1 MACNHI
7 KYMGCVTDGGLYL
20 VTILMGD
27 RESLPGVGLI
37 VSICTAVW
45 LKALYEPYR
54 VIGGVWLSLSV

>member
-1 MACNHI
+1 
-7 KYMGCVTDGGLYL
+7 MGCVTDGGLYL

-45 LKALYEPYR
+45 LKALFEPYR
-54 VIGGVWLSLSV
+54 VIGGGCGYRYQCRGLPH